1 MHELEISLSRFSK
14 TFWGSF
20 ETTMNNILHKQVPLK
35 KRYVLEIIIIIIII
49 ICPVFFLQNAKYYMP
64 LERF

>member
-14 TFWGSF
+14 TFWGSL
-20 ETTMNNILHKQVPLK
+20 ETTMDNILQKQVPSK
-35 KRYVLEIIIIIIII
+35 KRYVLEIIIIIII

>member
-14 TFWGSF
+14 TFWGSL
-20 ETTMNNILHKQVPLK
+20 ETTMDNILQKQVPSK